1 MMYHGHFPAYEMGQ
15 KNKNKTSAAKS
26 RSISSRL
33 LLCHLA
39 FLWYFFSLH
48 TMYLTKYIRG
58 KRPTKETR
66 NLLRKARISN
76 KNNAWSS

>member
-1 MMYHGHFPAYEMGQ
+1 MAIKEMGQ
-15 KNKNKTSAAKS
+15 NQKAMRFAQKVC
-26 RSISSRL
+26 SSSLRL
-33 LLCHLA
+33 LA
-39 FLWYFFSLH
+39 VQFSIFVVFFLVSLH

-76 KNNAWSS
+76 KNNAWSF